1 MTGFL
6 SLIVALIGLVIYA
19 VSTNAKIAE
28 VGRTMFWTGLL
39 AFLIA
44 NGSATVGLLR

>member
-6 SLIVALIGLVIYA
+6 SLIICIIGLVIYFVA
-19 VSTNAKIAE
+19 THPKVSE
-28 VGRTMFWTGLL
+28 CGRVMLWTGLL

-44 NGSATVGLLR
+44 NGSATVGLLK